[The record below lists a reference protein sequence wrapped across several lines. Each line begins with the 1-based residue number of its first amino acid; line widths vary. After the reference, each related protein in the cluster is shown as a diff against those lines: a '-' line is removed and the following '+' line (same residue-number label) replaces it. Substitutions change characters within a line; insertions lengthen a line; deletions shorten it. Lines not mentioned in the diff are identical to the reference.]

1 MGGYHFAMS
10 LLVLFGFIVTYA
22 AIPVFRKVAISHDVI
37 SAPGGRRSHLKPTPL
52 LGGLAIFLPF
62 AAAFISFFFL
72 VCIGLIVQNQPN
84 KIQMLSLFLGTAWI

>member
-22 AIPVFRKVAISHDVI
+22 AIPAFRKVAINYDVI

-72 VCIGLIVQNQPN
+72 VCIGLIV
-84 KIQMLSLFLGTAWI
+84 LESAE